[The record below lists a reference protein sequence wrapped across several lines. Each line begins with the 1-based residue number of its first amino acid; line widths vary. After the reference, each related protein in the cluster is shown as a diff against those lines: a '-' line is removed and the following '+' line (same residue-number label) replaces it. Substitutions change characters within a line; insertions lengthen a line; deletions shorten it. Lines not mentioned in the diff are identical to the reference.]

1 LHVIDIA
8 KKSSKAQRN
17 SCNMRAGTVNTQK
30 PTIALVA
37 GEASGDQLGAALIGE
52 FRKLCPAAVFVGI
65 GGQRMHSA
73 GMNNWWNSEELAVFG
88 LFEVLSHFP
97 RLYRIRREL
106 RQRLLALK
114 PDVFI
119 GIDAPDFN
127 LGLESTLRS
136 KGIRTV
142 HYVSPTVWAWRKYRV
157 RKIARAADLMLCLF
171 PFEPA
176 FYEGHGVSA
185 TYVGHPMADQ
195 ISADLDPATARQRLG
210 MDTQGIHIALLPG
223 SRAGEVS
230 KLDEP
235 MIEAARILAQRIP
248 GIHCAA
254 AMANSRVRIQ
264 FETTMERLA
273 MQNIQ
278 LVDEDPRGVIA
289 AADVVLV
296 ASGTAT
302 LETMLINRPMVV
314 SYRLAPSTYQ
324 LAKSLKLVRAK
335 FFSLPNILA
344 EEALVPELLQD
355 DASGPR
361 MAEEALKWLEDDRRR
376 QALQIRFSELH
387 EQLRCNASARAA
399 EALAQL
405 VR

>member
-1 LHVIDIA
+1 
-8 KKSSKAQRN
+8 
-17 SCNMRAGTVNTQK
+17 MNTRK

-37 GEASGDQLGAALIGE
+37 GEASGDQLGAALLGE
-52 FRKLCPAAVFVGI
+52 LRNYFPGAVYVGI
-65 GGQRMHSA
+65 GGERMQSA
-73 GMNNWWNSEELAVFG
+73 GMDNWWDSEELAVFG

-127 LGLESTLRS
+127 LGLETVLRR

-142 HYVSPTVWAWRKYRV
+142 HYVSPTVWAWREKRV
-157 RKIARAADLMLCLF
+157 RKIARAADLVLCLF
-171 PFEPA
+171 PFEPV
-176 FYEGHGVSA
+176 FYQGHGVSA
-185 TYVGHPMADQ
+185 AYVGHPMADQ
-195 ISADLDPATARQRLG
+195 ISADDDPTAARQRLG
-210 MDTQGIHIALLPG
+210 LSTLGIHIALLPG

-230 KLDEP
+230 KLAEP
-235 MIEAARILAQRIP
+235 MIEAAQILAQQTP
-248 GIHCAA
+248 GIHFSA
-254 AMANSRVRIQ
+254 AMANSRVRAQ
-264 FETTMERLA
+264 FETSMERLS
-273 MQNIQ
+273 MQNIR

-289 AADVVLV
+289 AADVVMV

-314 SYRLAPSTYQ
+314 SYRFAPSTYQ
-324 LAKSLKLVRAK
+324 LGKLLKLVQTK

-344 EEALVPELLQD
+344 GEALVPELLQD

-361 MAEEALKWLEDDRRR
+361 MAEEVLAWLADANRR
-376 QALQIRFSELH
+376 QALRIRFSQLH
-387 EQLRCNASARAA
+387 EQLRCNASSRAA
-399 EALAQL
+399 EAVFGL
-405 VR
+405 VQ

>member
-1 LHVIDIA
+1 
-8 KKSSKAQRN
+8 
-17 SCNMRAGTVNTQK
+17 MNTRK

-52 FRKLCPAAVFVGI
+52 LRKLYPGAVFVGI
-65 GGQRMHSA
+65 GGERMQSA
-73 GMNNWWNSEELAVFG
+73 GIDNWWDSEELAVFG

-127 LGLESTLRS
+127 LGLETVLRRN
-136 KGIRTV
+136 GIRTV
-142 HYVSPTVWAWRKYRV
+142 HYVSPTVWAWREKRV
-157 RKIARAADLMLCLF
+157 RKIARAADLVLCLF
-171 PFEPA
+171 PFEPV
-176 FYEGHGVSA
+176 FYQGHGVSA
-185 TYVGHPMADQ
+185 AYVGHPMADQ
-195 ISADLDPATARQRLG
+195 ISTDDDPTAARQRLG
-210 MDTQGIHIALLPG
+210 INTQGIHIALLPG

-230 KLDEP
+230 KLAEP
-235 MIEAARILAQRIP
+235 MIEAAQILAQQTP
-248 GIHCAA
+248 EIHFSA
-254 AMANSRVRIQ
+254 AMANTRVRTQ
-264 FETTMERLA
+264 FEATMKRLS

-289 AADVVLV
+289 AADVVMV

-314 SYRLAPSTYQ
+314 SYRFAPSTYQ
-324 LAKSLKLVRAK
+324 LGKLLKLVQTK
-335 FFSLPNILA
+335 YFSLPNILA
-344 EEALVPELLQD
+344 GEALVPELLQD

-361 MAEEALKWLEDDRRR
+361 MAEEVLAWLAGANRR
-376 QALQIRFSELH
+376 QALRIRFSQLH
-387 EQLRCNASARAA
+387 EQLRCNASNRAA
-399 EALAQL
+399 EAVFGL
-405 VR
+405 VQ

>member
-1 LHVIDIA
+1 MP
-8 KKSSKAQRN
+8 R
-17 SCNMRAGTVNTQK
+17 K

-52 FRKLCPAAVFVGI
+52 LRKHHPAAVFVGI
-65 GGQRMHSA
+65 GGKRMQSA
-73 GMNNWWNSEELAVFG
+73 GMDNWWDSEELAVFG

-114 PDVFI
+114 PNVFI

-127 LGLESTLRS
+127 LGLETALRR

-142 HYVSPTVWAWRKYRV
+142 HYVSPTVWAWREKRV
-157 RKIARAADLMLCLF
+157 RKIARAADLVLCLF
-171 PFEPA
+171 PFEPV
-176 FYEGHGVSA
+176 FYQGHGVSA
-185 TYVGHPMADQ
+185 AYVGHPMADQ
-195 ISADLDPATARQRLG
+195 ISADDDPTTARQRLG
-210 MDTQGIHIALLPG
+210 LNTLGIHIALLPG

-230 KLDEP
+230 KLAEP
-235 MIEAARILAQRIP
+235 MIEAARILAQQTP
-248 GIHCAA
+248 GIHFSA
-254 AMANSRVRIQ
+254 AMANSRVRTQ
-264 FETTMERLA
+264 FETTMKRLA

-289 AADVVLV
+289 AADVVMV

-314 SYRLAPSTYQ
+314 SYRLAPSTY
-324 LAKSLKLVRAK
+324 LVAKTLKLVRTK

-344 EEALVPELLQD
+344 GEALVPELLQD
-355 DASGPR
+355 DANGPR
-361 MAEEALKWLEDDRRR
+361 MAEEVLTWLEDASRR
-376 QALQIRFSELH
+376 QALQIRFSQLH
-387 EQLRCNASARAA
+387 EQLRCDASVRAA
-399 EALAQL
+399 KAVAEL
-405 VR
+405 VQ

>member
-1 LHVIDIA
+1 
-8 KKSSKAQRN
+8 
-17 SCNMRAGTVNTQK
+17 MRAVIVNTHK

-52 FRKLCPAAVFVGI
+52 FRKHHPAAVFVGI
-65 GGQRMHSA
+65 GGERMHAA
-73 GMNNWWNSEELAVFG
+73 GMDNWWDSEELAVFG

-97 RLYRIRREL
+97 RLYKIRRRL

-114 PDVFI
+114 PDIFV

-127 LGLESTLRS
+127 LGLETILRR
-136 KGIRTV
+136 KGILTV
-142 HYVSPTVWAWRKYRV
+142 HYVSPTVWAWREKRV
-157 RKIARAADLMLCLF
+157 RKIARAADLVLCLF
-171 PFEPA
+171 PFEPI
-176 FYEGHGVSA
+176 FYQGHSVSTA
-185 TYVGHPMADQ
+185 YVGHPMADQ
-195 ISADLDPATARQRLG
+195 ISADHDPASARQRLG
-210 MDTQGIHIALLPG
+210 LATQGIHIALLPG

-230 KLDEP
+230 KLAEP
-235 MIEAARILAQRIP
+235 MIEAARILAHLKP
-248 GIHCAA
+248 GIHFSA
-254 AMANSRVRIQ
+254 AMANAKVRTL

-273 MQNIQ
+273 MPNIQ
-278 LVDEDPRGVIA
+278 LVDKDPRGVIA
-289 AADVVLV
+289 AADVVMV

-314 SYRLAPSTYQ
+314 SYRLAPSTYL
-324 LAKSLKLVRAK
+324 LAKMLKLVRTK

-361 MAEEALKWLEDDRRR
+361 MAKEVLSWLQDASRR

-399 EALAQL
+399 EAVIRLMQ
-405 VR
+405 

>member
-1 LHVIDIA
+1 MNA
-8 KKSSKAQRN
+8 GN
-17 SCNMRAGTVNTQK
+17 SRK

-37 GEASGDQLGAALIGE
+37 GEASGDQLGAVLIE
-52 FRKLCPAAVFVGI
+52 ELRKHHPEAVFVGI
-65 GGQRMHSA
+65 GGERMQSA
-73 GMNNWWNSEELAVFG
+73 GMDNWWDSEELAVFG
-88 LFEVLSHFP
+88 LFEVLAHFP
-97 RLYRIRREL
+97 RLLRIRRRL

-127 LGLESTLRS
+127 LGLETVLRG

-142 HYVSPTVWAWRKYRV
+142 HYVSPTVWAWREKRV
-157 RKIARAADLMLCLF
+157 KKIARAADLVLCLF
-171 PFEPA
+171 PFEPV
-176 FYEGHGVSA
+176 FYRNHGVSA
-185 TYVGHPMADQ
+185 AYVGHPMADQ
-195 ISADLDPATARQRLG
+195 ISADHDPATARQRLG
-210 MDTQGIHIALLPG
+210 ISPEGIHIALLPG

-230 KLDEP
+230 KLAEP
-235 MIEAARILAQRIP
+235 MIEAAQILAQQIP
-248 GIHCAA
+248 GIHFSA
-254 AMANSRVRIQ
+254 AMANARVRTQ
-264 FETTMERLA
+264 FESSMKRLA

-278 LVDEDPRGVIA
+278 RVDEDPRGVIA
-289 AADVVLV
+289 AADVVIV

-324 LAKSLKLVRAK
+324 LAKLLKLVRAK

-344 EEALVPELLQD
+344 GEALVPELLQD

-361 MAEEALKWLEDDRRR
+361 MAQEVMKWLDDVNRRR
-376 QALQIRFSELH
+376 ALQISFSELH

-399 EALAQL
+399 EAVTGLMQ
-405 VR
+405 